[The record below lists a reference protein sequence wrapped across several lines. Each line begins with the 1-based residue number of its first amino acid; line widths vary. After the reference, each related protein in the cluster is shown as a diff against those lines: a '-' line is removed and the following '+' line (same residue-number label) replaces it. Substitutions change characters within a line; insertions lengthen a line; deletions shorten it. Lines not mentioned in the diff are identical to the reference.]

1 MKPAFAVAL
10 LDIQQQQAE
19 QQLKGDLLKL
29 QQEESRLIRILQETQ
44 AQLTAI
50 QSAQKRLQSQSQEES
65 YFPQLWEA
73 LEQSIKQDR
82 GVLSERAIRYILANQ
97 EKRERILSE
106 IRIPKTKLPQGGIP
120 ESLRPLLVALEVP
133 ARLKL
138 PRASIGVIVS
148 TEPET
153 GPTKG
158 LLVITPTSWSR
169 YTQWASIGVVSDL
182 ALQLAWRTLGVI
194 YQLLQELHTPAP
206 VRCIELSGNLAIS
219 VWLEAAID
227 IQEPLLNALQRSYA
241 EAAELEAAELEI
253 YTFWVKASIVG
264 LEAE

>member
-1 MKPAFAVAL
+1 
-10 LDIQQQQAE
+10 
-19 QQLKGDLLKL
+19 
-29 QQEESRLIRILQETQ
+29 
-44 AQLTAI
+44 
-50 QSAQKRLQSQSQEES
+50 
-65 YFPQLWEA
+65 
-73 LEQSIKQDR
+73 
-82 GVLSERAIRYILANQ
+82 
-97 EKRERILSE
+97 
-106 IRIPKTKLPQGGIP
+106 
-120 ESLRPLLVALEVP
+120 
-133 ARLKL
+133 
-138 PRASIGVIVS
+138 
-148 TEPET
+148 
-153 GPTKG
+153 
-158 LLVITPTSWSR
+158 VITPTSWSR